1 MNNKPFFYMFMF
13 IVLSIPLLITMKTNK
28 AESEIDFMKD
38 STPPPIV
45 TTDTGTK

>member
-1 MNNKPFFYMFMF
+1 MFMF

-38 STPPPIV
+38 STPSIV
-45 TTDTGTK
+45 TTDIGTK